1 MYLTSSSNARTK
13 EVITESWNNV
23 YHNVD
28 YFILLKKYKAH
39 VTKALMRLLFGVDC
53 LDVKA
58 EKGLSVKIIPGK
70 LHTHEASLWGGLP

>member
-1 MYLTSSSNARTK
+1 MYLTSSSNTRTK

-39 VTKALMRLLFGVDC
+39 VTKALMRLLFGVDG

-58 EKGLSVKIIPGK
+58 EIAFL
-70 LHTHEASLWGGLP
+70 